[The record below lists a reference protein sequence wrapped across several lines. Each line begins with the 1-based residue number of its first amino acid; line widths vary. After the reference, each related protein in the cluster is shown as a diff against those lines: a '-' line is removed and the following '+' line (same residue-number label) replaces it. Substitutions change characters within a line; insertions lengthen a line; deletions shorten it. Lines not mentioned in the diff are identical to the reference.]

1 VEQAGDRRT
10 AEALESR
17 SQTEAWGM
25 TGYWRL
31 RRWELAVLV
40 FVSMVLGFS
49 ISALLPPYPTGGL
62 RVSSY
67 AVLAFAQI
75 CMIIYILRAARL
87 RS

>member
-17 SQTEAWGM
+17 AQMEASSM
-25 TGYWRL
+25 RDYWRL
-31 RRWELAVLV
+31 RTWELAALV
-40 FVSMVLGFS
+40 FVSTVLGFS